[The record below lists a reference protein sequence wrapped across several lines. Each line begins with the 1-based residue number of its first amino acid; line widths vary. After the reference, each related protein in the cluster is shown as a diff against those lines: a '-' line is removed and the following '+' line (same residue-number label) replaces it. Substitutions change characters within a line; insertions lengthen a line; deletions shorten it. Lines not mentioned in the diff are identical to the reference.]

1 MNILVEITLL
11 GFLKDSIPAQNR
23 DALIGL
29 LHEYEK
35 ETNVYTIE
43 RAFVGNTF
51 KATIPSEFKEYW
63 VLVFHNTEMIGF
75 GYCYWQI
82 KFENLDKGSIRIFV
96 KKQFRRKKIGSKVLN
111 FLLKEIDAQ
120 VTIQT
125 IMAFEGTDGEKF
137 LKQLDGNLVF
147 TELTIASKL
156 SDFTDEEVKQKV
168 RKSAE
173 EAHKKGFSTKFVDTR
188 ELLALSTN
196 PDFVKMI
203 ERNWNATPVED
214 QSSEGITMTSERLME
229 SFSYRINRGDQFFT
243 VLAIHIESAK
253 FAGYTM
259 TRVNEYQP
267 NVGFQHDTG
276 VLEEYRGNNL
286 GLTMKY
292 KLLQHLKNNTK
303 VEFWETGSAAS
314 NVFMQRINAVLKH
327 KPLKTKLIYEFNK
340 SNLLDKIE
348 NH

>member
-1 MNILVEITLL
+1 MNILVEITLQ
-11 GFLKDSIPAQNR
+11 GFLKDSIPVQNR
-23 DALIGL
+23 DELVGL

-35 ETNVYTIE
+35 DTNVYSIE
-43 RAFVGNTF
+43 RAFVENTF
-51 KATIPSEFKEYW
+51 NATIPSEFKEYW
-63 VLVFHNTEMIGF
+63 ILVFHNTEMIGF

-96 KKQFRRKKIGSKVLN
+96 KKQFRRNKIGSKVLH
-111 FLLKEIDAQ
+111 FLLKEVDAQ
-120 VTIQT
+120 VNIHT
-125 IMAFEGTDGEKF
+125 IMAFEGTDGERF
-137 LKQLDGNLVF
+137 LKQLGGNLVF

-156 SDFTDEEVKQKV
+156 SSFTDEEVEQKV
-168 RKSAE
+168 TKSTE
-173 EAHKKGFSTKFVDTR
+173 ETHKKGFSTKFVDTS
-188 ELLALSTN
+188 EVLALSAN

-203 ERNWNATPVED
+203 ERNWNAIPVED
-214 QSSEGITMTSERLME
+214 QSSEEITMTSERLME
-229 SFSYRINRGDQFFT
+229 SFSYRIKRGDQFFT
-243 VLAIHIESAK
+243 VLAFHNESAK

-276 VLEEYRGNNL
+276 VLEEYWGNNL

-292 KLLQHLKNNTK
+292 KLLQHLKKNSK

-314 NVFMQRINAVLKH
+314 NIYMQRINAILKH
-327 KPLKTKLIYEFNK
+327 KPLKTKLVFEFRK
-340 SNLLDKIE
+340 SSLQEKVE

>member
-1 MNILVEITLL
+1 MNILIEITLL
-11 GFLKDSIPAQNR
+11 GFLKESIPAQNR
-23 DALIGL
+23 DALVGL

-35 ETNVYTIE
+35 ETNIYSIE
-43 RAFVGNTF
+43 RTFVENTF
-51 KATIPSEFKEYW
+51 NATIPSEFKEYW
-63 VLVFHNTEMIGF
+63 VLVFHNTEMIAF
-75 GYCYWQI
+75 GYCYWKI
-82 KFENLDKGSIRIFV
+82 KFENLNKGSIRIFV

-120 VTIQT
+120 VTTQT
-125 IMAFEGTDGEKF
+125 IMAFEGTDGEEF

-168 RKSAE
+168 RKSVE
-173 EAHKKGFSTKFVDTR
+173 EAHKKGFSSKFVDTG
-188 ELLALSTN
+188 ELLILSAN
-196 PDFVKMI
+196 QDFVKMI
-203 ERNWNATPVED
+203 ERNWNATPIED
-214 QSSEGITMTSERLME
+214 QSSDEITMTSERLIE
-229 SFSYRINRGDQFFT
+229 SFNYRIKRGDQFLT
-243 VLAIHIESAK
+243 VLAIHNESAK

-292 KLLQHLKNNTK
+292 KLLQHLKKNSK

-314 NVFMQRINAVLKH
+314 NIYMQRINAILKH
-327 KPLKTKLIYEFNK
+327 KPLKTKLVFEFKK
-340 SNLLDKIE
+340 SSLQEKVE